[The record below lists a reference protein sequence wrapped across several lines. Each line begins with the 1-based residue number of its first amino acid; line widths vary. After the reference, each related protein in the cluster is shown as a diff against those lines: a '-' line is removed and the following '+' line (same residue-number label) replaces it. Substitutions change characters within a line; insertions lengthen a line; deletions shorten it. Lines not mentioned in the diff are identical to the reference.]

1 MGMQGETAAPLPR
14 WLTSFVG
21 RAGELTDLRRLVA
34 GSRLVTVTGPGGV
47 GKTRLAAHASAGLAG
62 RFLAGVL
69 FVDLAAVSGKE
80 QVEPALAS
88 VLAAGETG
96 GRSPL
101 NAILERLGGASV
113 LLVLDNCEHLIEECA
128 RVARVLVDRCAGLTV
143 LATSREPLS
152 VAGEVVFALSPLLED
167 EAVRLFTERARD
179 RSPGFAD
186 SASPDVIRRVC
197 MRLDGLPLAIELAA
211 ARAGLVSVGEIEERL
226 ARRFELLAGGRRDSP
241 PRHQALGAMVDWSY
255 LLLDE
260 DESRL
265 FRSLSVMA
273 GEFGLAAAEAL
284 GGDGSFRVLG
294 RLVDKSMVAAMPGPG
309 GTRYRLLET
318 LRDYGLEQLAAAGE
332 ADAALGRHF
341 AYFAG
346 VAEAAYDRRIATGSD
361 FELVRLSRDWGNLR
375 AALGWAEATD
385 PAAAL
390 RLAGAMREIWARQGV
405 AEGRSLLARLIAG
418 YPGRDGWLGR
428 ALLALGHLAMR
439 QMDHAEAQRAF
450 ERSHAVCAGAGDI
463 SGQAWAAYYRGV
475 AATLGG
481 GHLDAR
487 IWLEKASQQFSSCGS
502 RFGLCR
508 VAGSMG
514 QLLVVS
520 GGDRAEARR
529 LLTEE
534 LALADELGEPW
545 SCGHAHTFLAAL
557 ELGEGRAPE
566 AARHALSAAEEFT
579 PGSDLVM
586 ISVALAFLAR
596 ALATKNPYRAV
607 RLASAAA
614 AMQTRVGSQLNTVP
628 QTAIEETRALALR
641 TAGAEAA
648 ERAWREGQQLSLDEA
663 IGVARGSRPRPKP
676 GGLTPREQEV
686 AELVSDGLTNRAVAS
701 RLHLSER
708 TVENHVLRA
717 CTKLGLANRIQL
729 ARWVQER
736 STGLSTR

>member
-1 MGMQGETAAPLPR
+1 MQSETAAALPR
-14 WLTSFVG
+14 WPTSFVG
-21 RAGELTDLRRLVA
+21 RAGELAELRLLVA

-62 RFLAGVL
+62 RFPAGVV

-80 QVEPALAS
+80 QMESALAG
-88 VLAAGETG
+88 VLAAGGRG
-96 GRSPL
+96 GRPPL
-101 NAILERLGGASV
+101 SGIVERLGGASV

-143 LATSREPLS
+143 LATSREPLL
-152 VAGEVVFALSPLLED
+152 VAGEVVFALSPLSED
-167 EAVRLFTERARD
+167 EAVRLFSERARD
-179 RSPGFAD
+179 RSPGFAG
-186 SASPDVIRRVC
+186 STSPDVIHRVC

-211 ARAGLVSVGEIEERL
+211 ARVGMVSVGEIEERL

-241 PRHQALGAMVDWSY
+241 PRHQALGAAVEWSY
-255 LLLDE
+255 QLLDE

-284 GGDGSFRVLG
+284 GSKGSFRVLG

-318 LRDYGLEQLAAAGE
+318 LRDYGLEQLATAGE
-332 ADAALGRHF
+332 AEAALGRHF

-346 VAEAAYDRRIATGSD
+346 IAEAAYDRRMATGSD
-361 FELVRLSRDWGNLR
+361 IGLVDLSRESGNLR
-375 AALGWAEATD
+375 AALGWAEAAD

-405 AEGRSLLARLIAG
+405 AEGRFLLARLIAG
-418 YPGRDGWLGR
+418 YPGRDRWLGR

-439 QMDHAEAQRAF
+439 QMDHAEAQRTF
-450 ERSHAVCAGAGDI
+450 ERSHAVCVGAGDI

-475 AATLGG
+475 AAILAGDHLG
-481 GHLDAR
+481 AQ
-487 IWLEKASQQFSSCGS
+487 IWLEATSQQFSSCGS

-557 ELGEGRAPE
+557 ELREGRAPE
-566 AARHALSAAEEFT
+566 AARHAVSATEEFT
-579 PGSDLVM
+579 SGSDLVM
-586 ISVALAFLAR
+586 ISIALAFLAR
-596 ALATKNPYRAV
+596 ALASKDPYRAV

-614 AMQTRVGSQLNTVP
+614 AMQTRVGSQLNAVP
-628 QTAIEETRALALR
+628 RTAVEETRALALR
-641 TAGAEAA
+641 AVGAEVV
-648 ERAWREGQQLSLDEA
+648 ERAWREGEQLTPAEA
-663 IGVARGSRPRPKP
+663 IRTARGSRPRRPKR
-676 GGLTPREQEV
+676 GGLTAREQEV
-686 AELVSDGLTNRAVAS
+686 AELVADGLTNRAVAS

-708 TVENHVLRA
+708 TVENHVLHA
-717 CTKLGLANRIQL
+717 CTRLGLANRTQL

>member
-1 MGMQGETAAPLPR
+1 MQSETAAALPR
-14 WLTSFVG
+14 WPTSFVG
-21 RAGELTDLRRLVA
+21 RAGELAELRRLVA

-47 GKTRLAAHASAGLAG
+47 GKTRLAANASAGLAD
-62 RFLAGVL
+62 RFPAGVL
-69 FVDLAAVSGKE
+69 FVDLATVSGKE
-80 QVEPALAS
+80 QVESALAG
-88 VLAAGETG
+88 VLAAGGMG
-96 GRSPL
+96 GRPPL
-101 NAILERLGGASV
+101 NGIVERLGGASV

-143 LATSREPLS
+143 LATSREPLL
-152 VAGEVVFALSPLLED
+152 VAGEVVFALSPLPED
-167 EAVRLFTERARD
+167 EAVRLFSERARD

-186 SASPDVIRRVC
+186 SASPDVIHRVC

-211 ARAGLVSVGEIEERL
+211 ARTGLVSVGEIEERL
-226 ARRFELLAGGRRDSP
+226 PRRFELLAGGHRDSP
-241 PRHQALGAMVDWSY
+241 PRHQALGATVEWSY
-255 LLLDE
+255 QLLDE
-260 DESRL
+260 DESCL

-284 GGDGSFRVLG
+284 GGEGSFSVLG

-318 LRDYGLEQLAAAGE
+318 LRDYGLEQLATAGE

-346 VAEAAYDRRIATGSD
+346 TAEAAYDRRMATGSD
-361 FELVRLSRDWGNLR
+361 IGLVGLSRDLGNLR
-375 AALGWAEATD
+375 AALGWAEAAD

-390 RLAGAMREIWARQGV
+390 QLAGAMREIWARQGV
-405 AEGRSLLARLIAG
+405 AEGRFLLARLIAG
-418 YPGRDGWLGR
+418 YLGRDRWLGR

-439 QMDHAEAQRAF
+439 QMDHAGAQRTF
-450 ERSHAVCAGAGDI
+450 ERSHAVCADAGDI

-475 AATLGG
+475 AAILAGE
-481 GHLDAR
+481 HIDAQT
-487 IWLEKASQQFSSCGS
+487 WLEAASQQFGSGGS

-508 VAGSMG
+508 VAGSTG

-557 ELGEGRAPE
+557 ELREGRAAE
-566 AARHALSAAEEFT
+566 AARHAVSAAEEFT
-579 PGSDLVM
+579 PGNDLVM
-586 ISVALAFLAR
+586 ISIALAFLAR
-596 ALATKNPYRAV
+596 ALASKDPYRAV

-614 AMQTRVGSQLNTVP
+614 AMQRRVGSQLNAVP
-628 QTAIEETRALALR
+628 KTAVEETRALALR
-641 TAGAEAA
+641 TVGAEMA
-648 ERAWREGQQLSLDEA
+648 ERAWREGEQLTPAEA
-663 IGVARGSRPRPKP
+663 IRTARGSRPRRPKP
-676 GGLTPREQEV
+676 GGLTAREQEV
-686 AELVSDGLTNRAVAS
+686 AELVADGLTNRAVAS

-708 TVENHVLRA
+708 TVENHVLHA